1 MKTISEH
8 VLDIVQNSVRAGAT
22 LIEIIVVENKLSDLY
37 ALTIKDNGCGMSREL
52 LEKAANPFFTSR
64 KTRKVGLGLSL
75 LRQNAEAANG
85 SFSINSTIGV
95 GTEVQANF
103 QLSHLDRPP
112 AGDIWNSW
120 YLTVIGNP
128 DIQIVYM
135 HQTHEGVYEIDSREV
150 REMMNGVSLQRTEIG
165 HALTELIKYNLEEIK
180 ASK

>member
-8 VLDIVQNSVRAGAT
+8 VLDIIQNSVRAGAT
-22 LIEIIVVENKLSDLY
+22 LIEIIVVENNISDLY
-37 ALTIKDNGCGMSREL
+37 ALTIKDNGSGMSMEL

-85 SFSINSTIGV
+85 SFFIDSTVGV
-95 GTEVQANF
+95 GTVVQANF

-120 YLTVIGNP
+120 YLSVIGNP
-128 DIQIVYM
+128 KTRFQYR
-135 HQTHEGVYEIDSREV
+135 HQTDEGEFKIDSGEI
-150 REMMNGVSLQRTEIG
+150 REMMKGVSLKQSEIG
-165 HALTELIKYNLEEIK
+165 NALTEMIKNNLEEIK